1 MAGGHAGVR
10 VLLGIF
16 IIQNASAF
24 LAPAAL
30 WKSCRSARVGNV
42 LGNALR
48 MQSNELLSDLWLP
61 GKGAVGT
68 GSQEKGPWVPHL
80 SRRAACLYSTGSVLA
95 GFAATPLGA
104 SASQGRD
111 LPSLA
116 LKAPEGKSVRLS
128 NGGGE
133 FPLVSFGL
141 QVYDDEQA
149 RRDTLVALE
158 AGVRNFFASVLAGNQ
173 VGKRER

>member
-1 MAGGHAGVR
+1 M
-10 VLLGIF
+10 GI
-16 IIQNASAF
+16 IIINNVSAF

-30 WKSCRSARVGNV
+30 WESCRSARVGNVNV

-48 MQSNELLSDLWLP
+48 MQSNEPLSDLWLP
-61 GKGAVGT
+61 A
-68 GSQEKGPWVPHL
+68 GSQEKGLWVPHL

-95 GFAATPLGA
+95 GFATTPLGA

-173 VGKRER
+173 VGKREI

>member
-1 MAGGHAGVR
+1 MAGVGVR
-10 VLLGIF
+10 GLLGVIL
-16 IIQNASAF
+16 IQNVSAF

-30 WKSCRSARVGNV
+30 WESCRSANARV

-48 MQSNELLSDLWLP
+48 MQSKEPLSDLWLP
-61 GKGAVGT
+61 A
-68 GSQEKGPWVPHL
+68 GSQEKGLWVPHL
-80 SRRAACLYSTGSVLA
+80 SRRAACLYSTGSVVA

-116 LKAPEGKSVRLS
+116 LKAPEGKSVKLS

-173 VGKRER
+173 VGKRDR

>member
-1 MAGGHAGVR
+1 MAGGHGGVR
-10 VLLGIF
+10 VLLGLL

-48 MQSNELLSDLWLP
+48 MQSNEPLNDLWLP
-61 GKGAVGT
+61 G
-68 GSQEKGPWVPHL
+68 SQEKGLWVPHL

-128 NGGGE
+128 NEGGE